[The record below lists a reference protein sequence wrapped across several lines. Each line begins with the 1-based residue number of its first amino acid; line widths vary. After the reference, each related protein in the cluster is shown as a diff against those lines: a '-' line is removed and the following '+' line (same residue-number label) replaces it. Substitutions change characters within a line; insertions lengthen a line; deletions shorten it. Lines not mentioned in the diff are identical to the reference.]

1 MKSNSALKI
10 VHLHLGNK
18 WHQHCNSSIKK
29 KKAVF
34 SAFKDNGC
42 KIKNLKYF
50 KQQFFDA
57 HKFLKSQGK
66 NEKISLV
73 FTAHSEILQDKTF
86 SLHKENKV

>member
-18 WHQHCNSSIKK
+18 WHQHCNTSIKKKK

-57 HKFLKSQGK
+57 LKSQRK

-73 FTAHSEILQDKTF
+73 FTAHSEILHDKTF